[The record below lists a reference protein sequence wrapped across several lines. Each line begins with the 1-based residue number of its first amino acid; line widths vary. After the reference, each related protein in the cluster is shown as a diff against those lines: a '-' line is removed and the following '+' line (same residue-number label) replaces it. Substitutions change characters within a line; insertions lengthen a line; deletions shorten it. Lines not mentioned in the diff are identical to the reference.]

1 MTTTK
6 EKVCDVLKTLLFSK
20 TLWQKRKSH
29 KIAYIAV
36 TTALAVAVNALEI
49 KLGVAQFSFTIFFSV
64 FSGVLLGGG
73 AGFCAGFLGD
83 LIGFFIHPMGE
94 YSPWIGIST
103 GLMAFFAGVCV
114 YTLFAEKKEWLQIK
128 LAITCVLIFIVCT
141 CGITAL
147 YLNLV
152 WFKSMTYFE
161 YLSLRLFGQGQ
172 IFNSLFNSILAVL
185 CIPRLVEIKALGIK
199 M

>member
-6 EKVCDVLKTLLFSK
+6 DKVGSFLKTLLFSK

-49 KLGVAQFSFTIFFSV
+49 KLGVAQFSLTIFFSM

-83 LIGFFIHPMGE
+83 LIGFLIHPMGE

-114 YTLFAEKKEWLQIK
+114 YALFAEKKEWLQAK
-128 LAITCVLIFIVCT
+128 LALACLLIFVICT
-141 CGITAL
+141 CGITAV

-172 IFNSLFNSILAVL
+172 IVNSLLNSLLAVEL
-185 CIPRLVEIKALGIK
+185 IPRLVEIRALGIK